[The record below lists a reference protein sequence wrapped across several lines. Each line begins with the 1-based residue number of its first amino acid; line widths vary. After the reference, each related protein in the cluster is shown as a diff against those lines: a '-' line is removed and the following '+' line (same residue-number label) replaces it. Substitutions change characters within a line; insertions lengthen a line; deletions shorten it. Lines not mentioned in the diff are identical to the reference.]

1 MAQNWLKE
9 NVRRIV
15 GEKVINIE
23 ILNVKTNEIRNFQVF
38 KVKDGK
44 KGFTVLQNNGISK
57 FFNYKDFVWEKNNGN
72 RKRRDGLQN

>member
-1 MAQNWLKE
+1 M
-9 NVRRIV
+9 
-15 GEKVINIE
+15 NIE

-57 FFNYKDFVWEKNNGN
+57 FFNYKDFVWGKNNGN
-72 RKRRDGLQN
+72 RKRKDGLQN

>member
-1 MAQNWLKE
+1 M
-9 NVRRIV
+9 
-15 GEKVINIE
+15 INIE

-72 RKRRDGLQN
+72 RKRKDGLQTD

>member
-1 MAQNWLKE
+1 M
-9 NVRRIV
+9 
-15 GEKVINIE
+15 NIE

-44 KGFTVLQNNGISK
+44 KGFTVLQNNGISE

-72 RKRRDGLQN
+72 RKRKDGLQN

>member
-1 MAQNWLKE
+1 M
-9 NVRRIV
+9 
-15 GEKVINIE
+15 INIE

-57 FFNYKDFVWEKNNGN
+57 FFNYKDFVWGKNNGN
-72 RKRRDGLQN
+72 RKRKDGV

>member
-1 MAQNWLKE
+1 M
-9 NVRRIV
+9 
-15 GEKVINIE
+15 NIE

-57 FFNYKDFVWEKNNGN
+57 FFNYKDFVWGKNNGN
-72 RKRRDGLQN
+72 RKQKDGLQN

>member
-1 MAQNWLKE
+1 M
-9 NVRRIV
+9 
-15 GEKVINIE
+15 INIE
-23 ILNVKTNEIRNFQVF
+23 ILTVKTNEKEKFQAF

-72 RKRRDGLQN
+72 RKQKDGLQN

>member
-1 MAQNWLKE
+1 M
-9 NVRRIV
+9 
-15 GEKVINIE
+15 INIE

-57 FFNYKDFVWEKNNGN
+57 FFNYKDFVWGKNNGN
-72 RKRRDGLQN
+72 RKRKDGLQN